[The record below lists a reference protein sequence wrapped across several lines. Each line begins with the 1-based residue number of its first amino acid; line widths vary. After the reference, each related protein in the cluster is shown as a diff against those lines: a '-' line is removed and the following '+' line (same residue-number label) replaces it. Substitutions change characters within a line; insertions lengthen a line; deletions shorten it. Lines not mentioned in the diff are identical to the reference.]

1 LIRLSNLVYKIA
13 KYSEVRTVPYGT
25 FVLNNSEKTSRYVKI
40 LISKTTKEMNHC
52 KCWHFKDKK
61 INNGSP
67 ADLELA
73 HLCVW
78 ASFEP
83 PMEAKSVS
91 IKLAILELRG
101 RFQQRLQVKTDFR
114 A

>member
-1 LIRLSNLVYKIA
+1 MLALARL
-13 KYSEVRTVPYGT
+13 
-25 FVLNNSEKTSRYVKI
+25 
-40 LISKTTKEMNHC
+40 
-52 KCWHFKDKK
+52 K

-73 HLCVW
+73 NLCVW

-91 IKLAILELRG
+91 IKLAIFEVTGSFPTKTSRQKKMILEHNNAHLSLMYLG
-101 RFQQRLQVKTDFR
+101 TLTSHTSLVQLLKVKTTISYGI
-114 A
+114 